1 MRADG
6 VIEHVGRDLSDV
18 YDVNAGVEKAASQ
31 TRFQSRGREP
41 RIHADDH
48 CLWFEEIHVCFGG
61 TVVILF
67 INLIGVGAANIVCSK
82 NVPVHDSLRK
92 ISHAAAREK
101 CQPTRTYSP
110 SAMSYHQAQSRV

>member
-18 YDVNAGVEKAASQ
+18 YDVNAGVEKTASQ
-31 TRFQSRGREP
+31 TSFQSRGREP

-61 TVVILF
+61 TVIILF

-82 NVPVHDSLRK
+82 NVPVHDSPPKDFSR
-92 ISHAAAREK
+92 SGAAA
-101 CQPTRTYSP
+101 Q
-110 SAMSYHQAQSRV
+110 RVAPLRRCGGKTLPYANV